1 MEPEVYLRHLKNEE
15 SHWWFKGRRKI
26 IHSIIEKKF
35 NFKEEKLNII
45 DIGSGSGTNIKML
58 SSFGNVF
65 AYEKNKSIADI
76 LKNKFKSSENIKIV
90 NSFENE
96 NFYDL
101 IIAADVI
108 EHIEDDKDII
118 WERAIENNLTNAY
131 KFIEALLPKFN
142 NTEIGR
148 IILISSLAYRR
159 GAFDHIPYTAS
170 KGGITGLVRAYSRK
184 LAPKIL
190 VNGLAPGIINTK
202 MPQDLIKE
210 RGDELIKQIP
220 QKRFGEPEE
229 VANVILFL
237 LSHYSSY
244 VNGQIINID
253 GGIINS

>member
-1 MEPEVYLRHLKNEE
+1 M
-15 SHWWFKGRRKI
+15 
-26 IHSIIEKKF
+26 
-35 NFKEEKLNII
+35 
-45 DIGSGSGTNIKML
+45 
-58 SSFGNVF
+58 
-65 AYEKNKSIADI
+65 
-76 LKNKFKSSENIKIV
+76 
-90 NSFENE
+90 
-96 NFYDL
+96 
-101 IIAADVI
+101 
-108 EHIEDDKDII
+108 
-118 WERAIENNLTNAY
+118 
-131 KFIEALLPKFN
+131 
-142 NTEIGR
+142 
-148 IILISSLAYRR
+148 
-159 GAFDHIPYTAS
+159 
-170 KGGITGLVRAYSRK
+170 RAYSRK